1 MAISILKAIVQSL
14 NSINP
19 SGRASIMLDGPAGRL
34 ILPVVPADLPKVSNP
49 QNNETFSSV
58 LGDLRIIGTMG
69 LRTVTLDTIAP
80 TYANKYSWSNPAGA
94 SGKEVVNYLR
104 RAQLTYQPVRLAI
117 FYSNGSEYLSMT
129 CTVDNF
135 EYYADNSKDFHY
147 SATFTEYRTG
157 NREGMLMS

>member
-1 MAISILKAIVQSL
+1 MAVSILKAIVQSL

-80 TYANKYSWSNPAGA
+80 TYANKYPWSNPAGA
-94 SGKEVVNYLR
+94 SGVEVVNYLR
-104 RAQLTYQPVRLAI
+104 KAQLAYQAVRLAI

-135 EYYADNSKDFHY
+135 DYYADNSKDFHY
-147 SATFTEYRTG
+147 SVTFTEYRNS
-157 NREGMLMS
+157 NREGMLTS

>member
-19 SGRASIMLDGPAGRL
+19 SGRAVIMLDGPAGRL
-34 ILPVVPADLPKVSNP
+34 VLPVVPANLPKVSNP
-49 QNNETFSSV
+49 QNNETFSTV

-80 TYANKYSWSNPAGA
+80 TYASKYPWSNPAGA

>member
-1 MAISILKAIVQSL
+1 MAVSILKAIVQQL
-14 NSINP
+14 NSVNP
-19 SGRASIMLDGPAGRL
+19 SGRAVIMLNGPAGRL
-34 ILPVVPADLPKVSNP
+34 ILPVVPAELPKVSNP

-58 LGDLRIIGTMG
+58 LGDLRIIGTLG
-69 LRTVTLDTIAP
+69 LRTVTLDTLAP
-80 TYANKYSWSNPAGA
+80 TYPNKYPWSNPAGA

-104 RAQLTYQPVRLAI
+104 KAQMTYQPLRLAM

-135 EYYADNSKDFHY
+135 EYYADNAKDFHY
-147 SATFTEYRTG
+147 SVTFTEYRKG